1 MRRLL
6 LSLTICSQS
15 LLGISL
21 LSVTASSMAVAA
33 PAAAPQIQTVRNLQ
47 HLETLSYKVATA
59 FYLYSVLNRDPSLHK
74 RMQAELA
81 SGDALV
87 QKLGNGGVT
96 SRWNE
101 LKRTATSAKFT
112 TEGVADNPSINAVD
126 AALSTLTQ
134 TIRTLEA
141 EQRTA
146 GNVAVDKMADMLYE
160 EYVLMQVMTA
170 AYLRKSA
177 DYFGGAI
184 VASQGPQVEIDQL
197 AIKFSSQ
204 LDQLNRHYA
213 KNPQVSPTL
222 KEVTTKWAFIKNSF
236 MNFNQDNVPFIV
248 GRYNEQITDRLLTA
262 YEQLLP

>member
-6 LSLTICSQS
+6 LSLTRGSRFLLVIC
-15 LLGISL
+15 LFG
-21 LSVTASSMAVAA
+21 LSVHAGAA
-33 PAAAPQIQTVRNLQ
+33 PAAGSAVQTIRNLQ
-47 HLETLSYKVATA
+47 QLETLSYKAATS
-59 FYLYSVLNRDPSLHK
+59 FYLYSVLNRDPGQLK
-74 RMQAELA
+74 RMQGELA
-81 SGDALV
+81 SGDVLV
-87 QKLGNGGVT
+87 QKIGVGAVT
-96 SRWNE
+96 SRWND

-112 TEGVADNPSINAVD
+112 SEGVADNPSINAVD

-134 TIRTLEA
+134 SLRSLEA

-146 GNVAVDKMADMLYE
+146 GNIATDKMADLLYDQ
-160 EYVLMQVMTA
+160 YVLMQVMTA

-197 AIKFSSQ
+197 ATKFSSQ
-204 LDQLNRHYA
+204 LDQLNKHYG
-213 KNPQVSPTL
+213 KNPQVAPTL
-222 KEVTTKWAFIKNSF
+222 KDITTKWTFIKRSF

-248 GRYNEQITDRLLTA
+248 GRYNEQITDKLLTA